1 MHTQLIAQIRT
12 NVSNKSRNSLL
23 VDAHPYKEQGNQIYG
38 WLPNSRFF
46 NKEHCVMKQYVCI
59 LVHYKMFV
67 VLILLITLFFT
78 SSENKIIFIVFHD
91 YKYLYFRNSC
101 SFPKT
106 INMFCLKI
114 VLLSLLAST
123 LVQAKPKCKVE
134 KDTNFVLKNM
144 KPVAVK
150 KQVRYHA
157 FPKNGSPATCV
168 LWDR

>member
-1 MHTQLIAQIRT
+1 
-12 NVSNKSRNSLL
+12 
-23 VDAHPYKEQGNQIYG
+23 
-38 WLPNSRFF
+38 
-46 NKEHCVMKQYVCI
+46 
-59 LVHYKMFV
+59 MFV

-78 SSENKIIFIVFHD
+78 SENKIIFIVFPD

-101 SFPKT
+101 RFILPKT

-114 VLLSLLAST
+114 VLLSLLASN